1 MRAPLILKDP
11 VTGAYR
17 VSIFVDDLVIVIKIF
32 DLDVP
37 DLHSMKI
44 FVGED
49 NFDKVRVFWN
59 TKQEIRDVF
68 ERMNIL
74 EKAQEIWQVVFTKL
88 FKVID
93 QYER

>member
-44 FVGED
+44 FVGEE

-68 ERMNIL
+68 ERISIL
-74 EKAQEIWQVVFTKL
+74 EKAQDIWKVVFTKL
-88 FKVID
+88 FRVID